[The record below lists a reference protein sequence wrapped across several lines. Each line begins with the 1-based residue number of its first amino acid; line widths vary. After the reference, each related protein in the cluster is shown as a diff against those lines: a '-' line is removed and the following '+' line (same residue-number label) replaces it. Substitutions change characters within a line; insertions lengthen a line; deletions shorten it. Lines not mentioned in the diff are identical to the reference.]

1 MNIKPNTKI
10 FLCKYKV
17 KNLIIINGEDKIVMD
32 PTNVLSIEYINDYE
46 KSLFAVLK
54 IMLRIDVRKKMY
66 MLANKRDIKCKL
78 ELDKIGYDVDLED
91 IITNSE
97 PAISALFSIYFND
110 DDESID
116 PETLKKRLDMNNT
129 DSASSNKDIN
139 DENYFESQNTIDLYL
154 FNPSLLK
161 ASRHL
166 HNAVYTSG
174 TLQNIIGHMLSVSK
188 HDKVLMSRIENTEV
202 YNELLLP
209 ANPVYKN
216 LLYLDQYFGL
226 YKTGAIIY
234 YDIDVLYILN
244 TNGKVTT
251 KRKNEWTESSFLIPE
266 LEKSI
271 PGSGMIRQ
279 PGENIFY
286 LTVSEGDINPQK
298 TSIMKNVDT
307 GSKVKIAISDDTVI
321 NTVTSNQSYIDNQ
334 NTSITYVK
342 KDNKYTG
349 DILQARMQENEAMIY
364 ISGNNLDINAFTPN
378 KTFRIIYDEQ
388 SKCTKYKG
396 EYRLAYAYHCI
407 KAESEQFSSA
417 SHHIVLKKTK

>member
-17 KNLIIINGEDKIVMD
+17 KNLIIINGKDSMDMD
-32 PTNVLSIEYINDYE
+32 PTNVLSVEYINDYE
-46 KSLFAVLK
+46 NSLFAVLK
-54 IMLRIDVRKKMY
+54 IMLRVDIRKKMY
-66 MLANKRDIKCKL
+66 MLTHKRNIKCKL
-78 ELDKIGYDVDLED
+78 ELEKIGYDVDLENQ
-91 IITNSE
+91 ITNPE
-97 PAISALFSIYFND
+97 PVISALFSVYFND
-110 DDESID
+110 DDENID
-116 PETLKKRLDMNNT
+116 PETLKKRLDMNVT
-129 DSASSNKDIN
+129 DTSSNNQDMN
-139 DENYFESQNTIDLYL
+139 DENYFESQNAIDIYL
-154 FNPSLLK
+154 FNPALLK
-161 ASRHL
+161 ASRYL

-174 TLQNIIGHMLSVSK
+174 TLQNIIAHMLSVSK

-202 YNELLLP
+202 YKELLLP
-209 ANPVYKN
+209 ANPTYKN

-244 TNGKVTT
+244 TNGKVTA
-251 KRKNEWTESSFLIPE
+251 KRKGEWIESSFLIPE
-266 LEKSI
+266 LEKGI

-286 LTVSEGDINPQK
+286 LSVAEGDVNPQK
-298 TSIMKNVDT
+298 TSIMKNVDA
-307 GSKVKIAISDDTVI
+307 GSKVKLAMSDGTVI
-321 NTVTSNQSYIDNQ
+321 NTVTSNQSYIDSP
-334 NTSITYVK
+334 NTSISYVK

-349 DILQARMQENEAMIY
+349 DVLQARMQENEAVIY

-388 SKCTKYKG
+388 SKYTKYKG

-407 KAESEQFSSA
+407 KAESEQFSTA
-417 SHHIVLKKTK
+417 THHIILKKTK